1 MRNFIMFLL
10 VIVGIACL
18 VSAITNGFTFFPAF
32 LFVICVVVILMMVG
46 NSRKRQNPEIA
57 EEDE

>member
-1 MRNFIMFLL
+1 MFLL